1 MEAGCGGGGGG
12 EVGRFRHITAD
23 TAKVPFCMCDPVA
36 SVETIK

>member
-1 MEAGCGGGGGG
+1 MEEGCGGGGGG
-12 EVGRFRHITAD
+12 EVGRFRHIAD